1 MKRLTT
7 AICTIGLCLA
17 PTSVLFADQHEEENG
32 NMGRVYIVTAK
43 DGHGDQFEKG
53 VKAYFK
59 CYGENGGTKAWN
71 VWWAETGKLG
81 RYAFTT
87 EGHKWSAFD
96 GMEEASEECNDVFQ
110 QQFLA
115 HMDKSSSEFTKYLP
129 DVSYEKEGGEANV
142 VEVINFEIKDRE
154 RFMSAIGKVSEAAK
168 ASEWHDG
175 HYWYSVLAGGKHA
188 ADFFV
193 ALPESSFAGFGE
205 DEGFWDMVE
214 KHHGE
219 EAMGK
224 IDEDFKATV
233 DSSWSDIWRKRPE
246 MSYSPEGSE

>member
-17 PTSVLFADQHEEENG
+17 PASAVFAQEDDGG
-32 NMGRVYIVTAK
+32 NIGRHYIVTAK
-43 DGHGDQFEKG
+43 DGHGKLFEEG

-59 CYGENGGTKAWN
+59 CYGENGGKKAWN
-71 VWWAETGKLG
+71 VYWAETGKLG

-87 EGHKWSAFD
+87 GGHEWAAFD
-96 GMEEASEECNDVFQ
+96 GPEEADEACDDVFAE
-110 QQFLA
+110 QFLA
-115 HMDKSSSEFTKYLP
+115 HMDKSQSVFTEYLP
-129 DVSYEKEGGEANV
+129 DVSYEKEGGEVNV
-142 VEVINFEIKDRE
+142 VEVINFEVKDSE
-154 RFMSAIGKVSEAAK
+154 RFKGAIGKVAEAAK

-175 HYWYSVLAGGKHA
+175 HFWYSIWAGGEHA
-188 ADFFV
+188 PDYFV
-193 ALPESSFAGFGE
+193 ALPESSFAGFAE

-219 EAMGK
+219 EAMAQ
-224 IDEDFKATV
+224 IDEDFKASIE
-233 DSSWSDIWRKRPE
+233 SSWSDIWRKRPD